1 MIVTAIVRGGDIG
14 IFLSLNSFFI
24 VAGGTVSTAFI
35 AFHYSKIFELIPVI
49 VNAFKPDDH
58 KPLEYINLM
67 IHLLKKYRTD
77 GRKAL
82 ENHHEFLDNRFFEQ
96 GIRMIVDDYKVED
109 INDLIT
115 KSINSVKERHTQGQ
129 AIIRFMGAQAPIF
142 GMAGTLIGLIQM
154 MQNLSDP
161 SMIGPGLAVSLNTTF
176 YVILISYLILGIIV
190 GTLSGTFGVGGG
202 FLMTPLLIFLGIPP
216 AIAVASEANL
226 PIRFIGAGE
235 GIRDLRPFESF
246 EFVEALLSKR

>member
-1 MIVTAIVRGGDIG
+1 
-14 IFLSLNSFFI
+14 
-24 VAGGTVSTAFI
+24 
-35 AFHYSKIFELIPVI
+35 
-49 VNAFKPDDH
+49 
-58 KPLEYINLM
+58 M

-161 SMIGPGLAVSLNTTF
+161 SMIGPGLAVALNTTF
-176 YVILISYLILGIIV
+176 YGILISNLIFNPIAVKLSTRTDTETHLIKLIHAGIIGIKRKSHHMLV
-190 GTLSGTFGVGGG
+190 TELMNSFLSTKDRQK
-202 FLMTPLLIFLGIPP
+202 T
-216 AIAVASEANL
+216 
-226 PIRFIGAGE
+226 
-235 GIRDLRPFESF
+235 
-246 EFVEALLSKR
+246 